1 MRGKDLKVR
10 RVKAGLKQYRVAAA
24 LDIPPAL
31 LSFYENERRPLPPGM
46 DKRILEAINDLRRK
60 RKSARHADRRL
71 QGAGREETPGPN
83 DGEAVEPAEHTDLTT
98 SGSDHGRGA
107 LRHGM
112 ER

>member
-46 DKRILEAINDLRRK
+46 DGRILEAINDLRRK
-60 RKSARHADRRL
+60 RKSADDVDRRL
-71 QGAGREETPGPN
+71 QGAGGEETSSPN
-83 DGEAVEPAEHTDLTT
+83 CQVGGKKRA
-98 SGSDHGRGA
+98 
-107 LRHGM
+107 
-112 ER
+112 